1 MSPRLILL
9 VTTQRG
15 HPPRAAEQPPGES
28 RKPDHSHKTLL
39 DYSRSKSLEFAQ
51 EQRRMSNKPT
61 LLAELIAEFLGTFV
75 LILFGTGVVAMV
87 VLFPANVPP
96 GTAHGGYT
104 NITLGWGLAVTMGI
118 YIAGKV
124 SGGHLNPAVTL
135 TLAVFRGFP
144 WRKVLPYFVAQT
156 AGAFLAAAL
165 VYRNY
170 LPAFHQFDPHLD
182 KTAGVFTT
190 FPAFPELLQAG
201 FLDQVI
207 GTALLLL
214 MVLAITDELNV
225 PPGANLAP
233 AMIGLVVVAIGMSF
247 GGMHGYA
254 INPARDFGPRL
265 FTAIAGFK
273 NNGLTDG
280 PRVWWVPVVAPLLG
294 GLVGAAV
301 YDFGIRQF
309 LRASQP
315 SS

>member
-1 MSPRLILL
+1 MS
-9 VTTQRG
+9 QK
-15 HPPRAAEQPPGES
+15 S
-28 RKPDHSHKTLL
+28 TL
-39 DYSRSKSLEFAQ
+39 F
-51 EQRRMSNKPT
+51 
-61 LLAELIAEFLGTFV
+61 AELIAEFLGTFV

-87 VLFPANVPP
+87 VLFPTSDPAATV
-96 GTAHGGYT
+96 HGGYT

-118 YIAGKV
+118 YIAGKI

-135 TLAVFRGFP
+135 ALAVFRGFS
-144 WRKVLPYFVAQT
+144 WKKVLPYSIAQT
-156 AGAFLAAAL
+156 MGAFFAAAL
-165 VYRNY
+165 VYKNY
-170 LPAFHQFDPHLD
+170 LPAFHQFDSQLE

-190 FPAFPELLQAG
+190 FPAFPTQPQAG

-214 MVLAITDELNV
+214 MVLAITDELNM

-233 AMIGLVVVAIGMSF
+233 LMIGLVVVAIGMSF

-265 FTAIAGFK
+265 FTALAGFR

-280 PRVWWVPVVAPLLG
+280 PRVWWVPVFAPLIG

-301 YDFGIRQF
+301 YDFGIRRF
-309 LRASQP
+309 LRGVQSAREQQ
-315 SS
+315 

>member
-1 MSPRLILL
+1 MN
-9 VTTQRG
+9 Q
-15 HPPRAAEQPPGES
+15 
-28 RKPDHSHKTLL
+28 
-39 DYSRSKSLEFAQ
+39 
-51 EQRRMSNKPT
+51 KPT
-61 LLAELIAEFLGTFV
+61 LFAQLIAEFLGTFV

-87 VLFPANVPP
+87 VLFPSADP
-96 GTAHGGYT
+96 GATVHGGYT

-118 YIAGKV
+118 YLSGKV

-135 TLAVFRGFP
+135 SLAVFRGFP
-144 WRKVLPYFVAQT
+144 WRKVLPYSVAQT
-156 AGAFLAAAL
+156 AGSFFAAAL

-170 LPAFHQFDPHLD
+170 LPAFHRFDPQLD

-190 FPAFPELLQAG
+190 FPAFPDILQAG

-207 GTALLLL
+207 GTALLLV

-265 FTAIAGFK
+265 FTAISGFK

-280 PRVWWVPVVAPLLG
+280 ARVWWVPVAAPLLG
-294 GLVGAAV
+294 GLIGAAV
-301 YDFGIRQF
+301 YDFGVRRF
-309 LRASQP
+309 LRALQ